1 VDVHLRDL
9 RYFVAVAEELHFTRA
24 AQRLFVSQP
33 ALSRQI
39 SKLETDLRVTLL
51 DRDRRQVRLT
61 AAGRALLDGI
71 RPMLTTWDE
80 TRRAAS
86 DAAATAGSILRVG
99 IQTGIGR
106 GVLAAVSEALSRTH
120 PNWTV
125 TIIQVTWDDP
135 TAGLADHGTDV
146 ALLWLPIPEPHSFR
160 WVTIA
165 TEARLVALPVGHRL
179 ANTTRV
185 TLADLVDEP
194 FIALPEQAGAL
205 RSFWLAEDERT
216 TIPIV
221 ANVAHSAEE
230 TFEAVAAGL
239 GVALVSEGNAQLYKQ
254 HSVVCLPVTDIGPAN
269 LALAWRS
276 DDHRDVLRAV
286 MQAVKS
292 RP

>member
-24 AQRLFVSQP
+24 AQHLFVSQP

-61 AAGRALLDGI
+61 AAGQALLDGI

-106 GVLAAVSEALSRTH
+106 GVLATVSEALSRTH

-125 TIIQVTWDDP
+125 TIIQVMWDDP
-135 TAGLADHGTDV
+135 SAGLADHGTDV

-179 ANTTRV
+179 AKHHAGHTGGPRRR
-185 TLADLVDEP
+185 TLHRPARASRSSPL
-194 FIALPEQAGAL
+194 LLAG
-205 RSFWLAEDERT
+205 EGERT
-216 TIPIV
+216 TIPII

-276 DDHRDVLRAV
+276 DDHRDVLRGV
-286 MQAVKS
+286 MQAVES